1 MGKLILPAAAIWVSW
16 KSLGP
21 ASAVVVGL
29 FVAMAYHYQRTKQA
43 EKRPPKPAMPTLE
56 RMASEARSRNETW
69 LTPEQAALAEVDEDE
84 QVEGLPHPA
93 QPTTTD
99 FSEITAQPTRRI
111 PPALSSSNPTERH
124 GMDGKQ
130 RIAIAAGLAIAIMLA
145 LVPPWHFTFRGMDE
159 SCGYS
164 FIALAVKYFDTDR
177 GCSIDVGRLFI
188 EWGAVAGATALYVI
202 LWGKRSH

>member
-1 MGKLILPAAAIWVSW
+1 
-16 KSLGP
+16 
-21 ASAVVVGL
+21 
-29 FVAMAYHYQRTKQA
+29 
-43 EKRPPKPAMPTLE
+43 
-56 RMASEARSRNETW
+56 
-69 LTPEQAALAEVDEDE
+69 
-84 QVEGLPHPA
+84 
-93 QPTTTD
+93 
-99 FSEITAQPTRRI
+99 
-111 PPALSSSNPTERH
+111 
-124 GMDGKQ
+124 MDGKQ